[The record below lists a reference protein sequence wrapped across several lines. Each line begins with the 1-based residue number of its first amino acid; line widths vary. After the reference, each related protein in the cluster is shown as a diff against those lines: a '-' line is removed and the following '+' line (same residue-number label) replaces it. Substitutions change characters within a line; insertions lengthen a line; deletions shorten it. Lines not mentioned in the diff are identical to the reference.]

1 MLYFFKT
8 QLTRNKKTRH
18 TRIFGF
24 CGSWLV
30 CFLWKD
36 GLMDFFGILHSSLFC
51 KTLFRDFEIVH
62 KIAVVQKVTGI
73 IFLKIILVYVK
84 SVSACVLQITGLI
97 LIMLAFLTSLLL
109 LLMYKAMWYDR
120 LTCPQGFILQVQNT
134 HTHTPRS
141 TLLSHS
147 VQSGLYTSI
156 WQNVAHPAQCL
167 TPSHSSL
174 EENFLD
180 IGAGKSLSP

>member
-1 MLYFFKT
+1 
-8 QLTRNKKTRH
+8 
-18 TRIFGF
+18 
-24 CGSWLV
+24 
-30 CFLWKD
+30 
-36 GLMDFFGILHSSLFC
+36 MDFFGILHSSLFC

-134 HTHTPRS
+134 HTHTQKYLIKS
-141 TLLSHS
+141 FCAKWTL
-147 VQSGLYTSI
+147 Y
-156 WQNVAHPAQCL
+156 
-167 TPSHSSL
+167 
-174 EENFLD
+174 
-180 IGAGKSLSP
+180 